1 MIVNVMPLMMM
12 FYDDNDDNND
22 DDDDDDDD
30 DDADDD
36 DDDDDDVHW
45 FGWVEML
52 PDGGSHDDQR
62 FADQMDNP
70 IL

>member
-22 DDDDDDDD
+22 DDDDDDD
-30 DDADDD
+30 A
-36 DDDDDDVHW
+36 HW

-62 FADQMDNP
+62 FAYQMDDP
-70 IL
+70 VL